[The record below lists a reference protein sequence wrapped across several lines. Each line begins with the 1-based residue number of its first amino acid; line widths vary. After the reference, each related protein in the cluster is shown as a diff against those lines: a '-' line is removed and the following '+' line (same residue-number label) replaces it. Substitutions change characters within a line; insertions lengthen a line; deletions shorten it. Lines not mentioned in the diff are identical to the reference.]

1 MECAKCGGKMRETA
15 KFCPYCGAKVEIAPE
30 TEIIPKQ
37 EEITEIPQ
45 EKAEIAEETRE
56 TVCPEEEKLTE
67 DTEEEIAIN
76 TQKEEIT
83 EIVKETQ
90 KTPFANEEKTEIS
103 EKFNEK
109 DGLYVVSGQS
119 AEMSETER
127 ETGNFPTKKR
137 KFPVFGIIAAVL
149 LAGISVTSVY
159 FISDKAIPSMK
170 YKNAEKLF
178 SQADYDA
185 AEEIFAELG
194 NYAESY
200 DYIIRCRY
208 ERASELMANG
218 QYPEAADA
226 FTMLDG
232 YGNSDQMVQEC
243 MLKIA
248 EKHMEN
254 GEFEAAMSVYK
265 AAGKGELAET
275 AAAERAEKYAAEGD
289 YFAAYDLAEK
299 YCGSEISTEY
309 FYLGAEK
316 ARNDG
321 DFKKAADSFY
331 KLGNYKNSAELAE
344 ECTYEFYRAEYAKNG
359 ASEETARGFY
369 FLGNFRDSRDMYLQ
383 NAYEYGVKCFEEGNF
398 AAAAAMF
405 RNAAGYKDSGG
416 QLYLARYE
424 LAKSLE
430 NDDPASAKSIFSML
444 GNYRDSASH
453 KSAAAKKVPE
463 SWYADGYT
471 SVGDYCTAAFRRN
484 DMLTVYCTAGT
495 DSQSGPVSLVLTLT
509 DADGNTAS
517 AEYENLRNS
526 GSFSVSFPLSDTAKG
541 KAEVSVARKDNG
553 AVLRSFEI
561 TVSD

>member
-1 MECAKCGGKMRETA
+1 
-15 KFCPYCGAKVEIAPE
+15 V
-30 TEIIPKQ
+30 
-37 EEITEIPQ
+37 PQ
-45 EKAEIAEETRE
+45 EKAEIAAAENGNAEIAEETRE
-56 TVCPEEEKLTE
+56 TVCPEEENP
-67 DTEEEIAIN
+67 TEEVKEEVTQNI
-76 TQKEEIT
+76 QKEET
-83 EIVKETQ
+83 AEIVKETR

-103 EKFNEK
+103 EKFNKK

-119 AEMSETER
+119 AEMSEIKK
-127 ETGNFPTKKR
+127 ETGNFPTEKR
-137 KFPVFGIIAAVL
+137 KFPVFKVIAAVL
-149 LAGISVTSVY
+149 LVSISVTSVY
-159 FISDKAIPSMK
+159 FIYEKAIPDLR

-194 NYAESY
+194 NYSESS

-226 FTMLDG
+226 FTLLDG
-232 YGNSDQMVQEC
+232 YGNSDELVQEC

-248 EKHMEN
+248 EEHMEN

-289 YFAAYDLAEK
+289 YFAAYDLAER
-299 YCGSEISTEY
+299 YCGSDISTEY

-316 ARNDG
+316 ARKDG
-321 DFKKAADSFY
+321 DFKTAADSFY

-359 ASEETARGFY
+359 ASEETTRGFY
-369 FLGNFRDSRDMYLQ
+369 FLGDFRDSYDMYLQ
-383 NAYEYGVKCFEEGNF
+383 NAYEYGVKCFDEENF

-405 RNAAGYKDSGG
+405 RNAVSYKDSGG

-453 KSAAAKKVPE
+453 KSTTARKVSE

-471 SVGDYCTAAFRRN
+471 SVGDYCTTFFRRN

-495 DSQSGPVSLVLTLT
+495 DSQSGPVSVVLTLT
-509 DADGNTAS
+509 DESGNTAS

-526 GSFSVSFPLSDTAKG
+526 GSFSVNFPLNDTAKG

-553 AVLRSFEI
+553 ALLRSFEI
-561 TVSD
+561 TVAE